1 MKFLTLIESRLKKL
15 YYGVSLD
22 SFRSLVVG
30 YSFTWETKKKNKP
43 EYKVPLIISMQSPE
57 CSDCFEMLSNYRVLI
72 FFFKHARNE
81 KLP

>member
-1 MKFLTLIESRLKKL
+1 MKFLTVIESRLKKL

-30 YSFTWETKKKNKP
+30 YSFTWETKKKKP
-43 EYKVPLIISMQSPE
+43 EYKVHLIISMQSPE
-57 CSDCFEMLSNYRVLI
+57 CSDCFEMFSNYRVLI
-72 FFFKHARNE
+72 TFFKHARNE